1 MKIFIVEDD
10 PWYNKLLK
18 HHLSLNPDYDVIAF
32 DSARACIEKL
42 PDKPDLI
49 CIDFALPDMLGD
61 ALLNKIKL
69 YNSATPVIV
78 ISGQDEIG
86 VAINLLKAG
95 ASDYIVKDD
104 NTKQMLWN
112 AVHKIGENLQLKK
125 EVESLQNKLEKQYS
139 FEKPIIGQSDAIKKI
154 FKLIEKAVKTNI
166 NICISGETGTGK
178 ELVANAIHYSS
189 DRKNKPFI
197 AVNMASI
204 PNELAESELFGHEKG
219 AFTGANNRRIGRFEE
234 AQNGTLFLDE
244 IAEMDINLQS
254 KILRALQEREIK
266 RIGGSDVIKI
276 DFRLITATHKD
287 LVKEV
292 EIGNFREDLYYRI
305 MGLPIE
311 LPPLRARAI
320 DILMLAKHFIKRFVK
335 ENKLQDLSLSEDAK
349 NKLLSHGFPGNI
361 RELKAIVE
369 LACVM
374 SDNEMIEANHIN
386 FKQTTIQANS
396 QDYWLTEKTLKE
408 FNADII
414 NQFMKHYDGNV
425 LLVAEKLGIGKST
438 IYNMIKSGE
447 VFV

>member
-18 HHLSLNPDYDVIAF
+18 HHLSLNPDYDVVAF
-32 DSARACIEKL
+32 DSAKACVEKL
-42 PDKPDLI
+42 PDNPDLI
-49 CIDFALPDMLGD
+49 CIDFVLPDMLGD
-61 ALLNKIKL
+61 ELLNKIKL

-112 AVHKIGENLQLKK
+112 AVNKIAENLQLKK
-125 EVESLQNKLEKQYS
+125 EVELLQDKLEKQYI
-139 FEKPIIGQSDAIKKI
+139 FEKPIIGQSDAIKKV

-189 DRKNKPFI
+189 ERKNKPFV

-204 PNELAESELFGHEKG
+204 PAELAESELFGHEKG

-292 EIGNFREDLYYRI
+292 ELGNFREDLFYRI
-305 MGLPIE
+305 MGLPII
-311 LPPLRARAI
+311 LPPLRAREI
-320 DILMLAKHFIKRFVK
+320 DILILAKHFIKNFVK
-335 ENKLQDLSLSEDAK
+335 ENKLQNLSLSEDAK
-349 NKLLSHGFPGNI
+349 NKLLSYNFPGNI

-374 SDNEMIEANHIN
+374 SDNDVIEANHIN
-386 FKQTTIQANS
+386 TKQTTIQANA
-396 QDYWLTEKTLKE
+396 QEYWLTEKTLKA
-408 FNADII
+408 FNAEII

-438 IYNMIKSGE
+438 LYNMIKSGE